1 VSERTN
7 VTALKDELKSVFLF
21 ESLTDEQL
29 EWLADHGSVESH
41 EAGVVVY
48 EQGEVAEFF
57 YVLLE
62 GEVQLEKRLD
72 GSDVVLNAT
81 ALPGSYAGAMR
92 AFVPGSQDESY
103 TSSLRAVTQARLFK
117 LRADDFAHMLKTWF
131 PMAVHLLDG
140 VFLGLTTTQ
149 AVVGQR
155 EKLIALGAL
164 SAGLAHELNNP
175 AAAEVRAAELLGGRL
190 QEARAALVRVAP
202 AMTTEKLEK
211 LLELMAEGVE
221 SARAA
226 PALST
231 LDAGDLEDAL
241 ASRLEKAGVPDA
253 WELAPVFASAGLDD
267 HWLDSVLAC
276 AGDAA
281 ADVIRWLA
289 AGLDIESLVGEIRS
303 SAGRIS
309 ELVGAMK
316 GYSHMDKGPFQTIDV
331 HDGIENTLVLL
342 GHKLKKG
349 VQVVRD
355 YDRSLPKICAQA
367 GELNQVWTNLIAN
380 AVEAMGG
387 KGTLTIRTT
396 RERDCV
402 LVEIGDTG
410 PGIPADVRQRIFEP
424 FFTTKDVGE
433 GTGLGLDISYRIV
446 VRRHHGDI
454 RVESQ
459 PGDTRFQVLL
469 PIEQPAAVASGKSAA
484 R

>member
-1 VSERTN
+1 
-7 VTALKDELKSVFLF
+7 
-21 ESLTDEQL
+21 
-29 EWLADHGSVESH
+29 
-41 EAGVVVY
+41 
-48 EQGEVAEFF
+48 
-57 YVLLE
+57 
-62 GEVQLEKRLD
+62 
-72 GSDVVLNAT
+72 
-81 ALPGSYAGAMR
+81 
-92 AFVPGSQDESY
+92 
-103 TSSLRAVTQARLFK
+103 
-117 LRADDFAHMLKTWF
+117 
-131 PMAVHLLDG
+131 
-140 VFLGLTTTQ
+140 
-149 AVVGQR
+149 
-155 EKLIALGAL
+155 
-164 SAGLAHELNNP
+164 
-175 AAAEVRAAELLGGRL
+175 
-190 QEARAALVRVAP
+190 
-202 AMTTEKLEK
+202 MTTEKLEK
-211 LLELMAEGVE
+211 LLQLMAEGVE
-221 SARAA
+221 RARTALVLSA
-226 PALST
+226 

-241 ASRLEKAGVPDA
+241 ASRLEDAGVADA
-253 WELAPVFASAGLDD
+253 WELAPVFASVGLDET
-267 HWLDSVLAC
+267 WLNPVLAC

-281 ADVIRWLA
+281 PDVVRWLA
-289 AGLDIESLVGEIRS
+289 AGLDIENLVGEIRS

-387 KGTLTIRTT
+387 KGTLTIRTA

-410 PGIPADVRQRIFEP
+410 PGIPAGVQQRIFEP

-446 VRRHHGDI
+446 ARRHHGDI

-469 PIEQPAAVASGKSAA
+469 PIEQPAKKATAS
-484 R
+484 